1 MLIFHFTPTEFLD
14 FIRIKGSTNIALLT
28 EFMICP
34 DFYKMTISKL
44 HPAIFLDRDGTLIEE
59 VGYIDTP
66 GKIKMIPD
74 ADAAIR
80 LLKEIGY
87 QTIIVSNQSG
97 VARGYFDESTV
108 QSINR
113 RVLDLFAAEEAR
125 IDAVYYCP
133 HHPKA
138 DDQNYGR
145 DCECRKPK
153 PGMFL
158 KAAEEH
164 NIDLSKSI
172 MIGDKHTD
180 VQAGKNLRMFSILLL
195 TGFGKGELEKMK
207 KEGMENVPDLIA
219 ENVYEAALYIKD
231 NLGID

>member
-1 MLIFHFTPTEFLD
+1 
-14 FIRIKGSTNIALLT
+14 
-28 EFMICP
+28 
-34 DFYKMTISKL
+34 MTIDKR

-66 GKIKMIPD
+66 DKINLIPL
-74 ADAAIR
+74 ADEAVR
-80 LLKEIGY
+80 LLKRLGY
-87 QTIIVSNQSG
+87 KTIIVSNQSG
-97 VARGYFDESTV
+97 VARRYFDEGTV

-113 RVLDLFAAEEAR
+113 QVLDLFAAKEAH

-138 DDQNYGR
+138 DDENYGK

-158 KAAEEH
+158 KAANEH

-172 MIGDKHTD
+172 MIGDKQSD
-180 VQAGKNLRMFSILLL
+180 VQAGKSLNMFSILLL
-195 TGFGKGELEKMK
+195 TGFGKGEWERME
-207 KEGMENVPDLIA
+207 KEGLESLPDLVA

-231 NLGID
+231 NFGFD